1 MDRRR
6 RPDSDATLPPS
17 PSPATPSPY
26 LRDVSNYN
34 NPKTRLRNPNPNPLP
49 PSSPLPIFFTASKRT
64 PSSSAY
70 ACSRRRCAS
79 GAAPASLSE
88 AARRRLKVLELEQS
102 RSSRKNQER
111 REKSLKSF
119 AGSISAWLN
128 FLLKD
133 PDSCGCHIPP
143 WFGDRQ
149 DGVAS
154 NGKRKSL
161 DEGAGL
167 GGRWWSPKRR
177 RDYPLRGTSD
187 DDAWRRESAIFSVL
201 KVSLKDVCSLEDMM
215 ERMEHFMSKK
225 SCREVL
231 FMMSQV
237 CKSIDEGRLKMKAH
251 CPLVTDLGL
260 KEKATRTLMSYNPM
274 WLRVGLHIIFG
285 GDSLLLNEEGKSE
298 QEYLFLKMMIE
309 AHFFSQ
315 VDIAKS
321 YAYNKLVDGLY
332 RPGYYEALGG
342 IILKRFLLLV
352 ASLDKAKCEC
362 SLPAKY
368 GIDGVDG
375 GSPLLFDHRCHIK
388 STQQVVN
395 EFLSQV
401 MHGEGNLLQHLLT
414 LGFKVNYQQIPLSEY
429 DFNVQNLFEDIQ
441 DGILISRAIQL
452 LQCDASILSKV
463 LAPPDTSKKKL
474 HNCNIALQYL
484 KVVGVSLFDADG
496 TQILAEDIVNG
507 DKELTLSL
515 LWNIF
520 LKLQVPL
527 LIERASL
534 VGEIIKLKISS
545 MDDPDYG
552 SVTIMDLLLEWI
564 QVVCERYNIKVDG
577 LSSLIDGE
585 ALCCV
590 IYYYSDVNF
599 HGGFSSKENLDENN
613 ECVVKRLN
621 FGRTGSSGNL
631 LSVQRIITIMG
642 NFPEVLHIS
651 DIIGDVASFDEK
663 SMIILI
669 VFLAS
674 LLVCRKNLDRGK
686 MYCLMRWD
694 WGQDVGPSTT
704 CSPLSENGL
713 FTTLKS
719 QKNKMSKYS
728 CPLQNGELNKYDTEE
743 WAVKIIQSQFRR
755 FIERNKFLK
764 IKNATCVLQA
774 VIRAWLTVAFGRKSY
789 AVIGCSF
796 SSLFTGQYDRYMK
809 FMIERH
815 KFIHMKTSVKLIQSS
830 VRSWIVWR
838 RHRAEIAPL
847 ESRKFSFNREPTC
860 AELEYFQQQTMA
872 VVQIQSA
879 WRGFSLRKHLL
890 MKRSATIKIQSH
902 WRAWYTR
909 TNFMSMVKSVTKI
922 QVGIRGMLCM
932 KSFNRFKFAAIVIQ
946 QDTRGQLARNRLLG
960 ASSLQ
965 SSKLHFGSS
974 NVTKLSKIKHLELKI
989 VLCAVVRI
997 QRWWRQVIMCR
1008 SQTIAVILLQSF
1020 IRGWNARKATNKLRY
1035 SIITIQRWWRNILF
1049 HELRKKS
1056 AHIVQA
1062 HVRGWIARQATSR
1075 EKHCIVLIQSYWRG
1089 YLVRKHSRQQLF
1101 DLRCKLKVS
1110 TANVEDDVQLI
1121 NRLVAAL
1128 SELFCCKSIR
1138 YLRHTCATL
1147 SNATEHSEKCCET
1160 MVNAGAIDILLK
1172 QVRMLNRGIPD
1183 QEVIKHVL
1191 STLRNI
1197 VRHPL
1202 LLQVFIDTAHSGEII
1217 FQEVLRSKNEGYFV
1231 ACDLLKRLCST
1242 QEGHESIHKLHGH
1255 VRRLHV
1261 LAQDLQRKADLQKR
1275 RVGQAG
1281 RSDITLR
1288 RLREA
1293 VHLLQL
1299 ILDKRS

>member
-6 RPDSDATLPPS
+6 RPDNDAAPPPS
-17 PSPATPSPY
+17 PSPSTPSPY
-26 LRDVSNYN
+26 LRDVSNFK
-34 NPKTRLRNPNPNPLP
+34 NPKTRLRNANPNPLP

-70 ACSRRRCAS
+70 AYSRRSCAS
-79 GAAPASLSE
+79 GAAPSSLPE
-88 AARRRLKVLELEQS
+88 AARRRLTVLELEQS

-111 REKSLKSF
+111 REKALKSF

-128 FLLKD
+128 FLFKD
-133 PDSCGCHIPP
+133 PNSCGCHIPP

-154 NGKRKSL
+154 NGKRESL
-161 DEGAGL
+161 DGGAGL
-167 GGRWWSPKRR
+167 GGRWWSPKRS
-177 RDYPLRGTSD
+177 RDCSLRGTSD
-187 DDAWRRESAIFSVL
+187 DDALRRESAMFSSL
-201 KVSLKDVCSLEDMM
+201 KVSLKDVCSLEDMR

-237 CKSIDEGRLKMKAH
+237 CKSIDEGRLKMKAD

-274 WLRVGLHIIFG
+274 WLCVGLHIIFG
-285 GDSLLLNEEGKSE
+285 GDSLLLNEGRQSE
-298 QEYLFLKMMIE
+298 KEYLFLKMMIE
-309 AHFFSQ
+309 THFFSQ
-315 VDIAKS
+315 GDIAKS

-362 SLPAKY
+362 NLPTKY

-388 STQQVVN
+388 STQQVIN
-395 EFLSQV
+395 EFLSEV

-463 LAPPDTSKKKL
+463 MAPPDTSKKKL

-484 KVVGVSLFDADG
+484 KMLGVSLFDADG

-515 LWNIF
+515 LWNMF

-534 VGEIIKLKISS
+534 VGEIIKLKISCT
-545 MDDPDYG
+545 DDPDYG

-564 QVVCERYNIKVDG
+564 QVVCEKYNIKVDG

-585 ALCCV
+585 ALCCL

-599 HGGFSSKENLDENN
+599 HGGFSSKENLDKNN
-613 ECVVKRLN
+613 ECAVKRFN
-621 FGRTGSSGNL
+621 FGHTGSSGNL

-651 DIIGDVASFDEK
+651 DILGDVASFDER

-674 LLVCRKNLDRGK
+674 LLVCRNNLDRGK

-694 WGQDVGPSTT
+694 WSLDVAPSTS
-704 CSPLSENGL
+704 CSSLSENDL

-719 QKNKMSKYS
+719 QKNKMSKYA
-728 CPLQNGELNKYDTEE
+728 CPLQNGELNKYDTE
-743 WAVKIIQSQFRR
+743 
-755 FIERNKFLK
+755 
-764 IKNATCVLQA
+764 
-774 VIRAWLTVAFGRKSY
+774 
-789 AVIGCSF
+789 
-796 SSLFTGQYDRYMK
+796 GQYDKYMK

-815 KFIHMKTSVKLIQSS
+815 QFIHMKTSVKLIQSS
-830 VRSWIVWR
+830 VRSWIISR
-838 RHRAEIAPL
+838 RHRAEIAPS

-860 AELEYFQQQTMA
+860 AELESFQWQTMA

-879 WRGFSLRKHLL
+879 WRGFSLRKYLL
-890 MKRSATIKIQSH
+890 MKRSAAIKIQSH

-909 TNFMSMVKSVTKI
+909 TNFMNMVKSVTKI
-922 QVGIRGMLCM
+922 QVRIRGMLCM

-946 QDTRGQLARNRLLG
+946 QYTRGQLARNRLLG

-974 NVTKLSKIKHLELKI
+974 SVTKLSKRKHLELKI
-989 VLCAVVRI
+989 VICAVVRI
-997 QRWWRQVIMCR
+997 QRWWKQVILCR
-1008 SQTIAVILLQSF
+1008 SQTMAVILLQSF
-1020 IRGWNARKATNKLRY
+1020 IRGWNARKATNKLHH

-1056 AHIVQA
+1056 ALIVQA
-1062 HVRGWIARQATSR
+1062 HIRGWIARRATSR
-1075 EKHCIVLIQSYWRG
+1075 EKHCIVLLQSYWRG
-1089 YLVRKHSRQQLF
+1089 YLVRKRSTQQLF
-1101 DLRCKLKVS
+1101 NLRCKLKVS
-1110 TANVEDDVQLI
+1110 DANVEDDVQLI

-1128 SELFCCKSIR
+1128 SKLFCCKSIR

-1147 SNATEHSEKCCET
+1147 SNATQNSEKCCET

-1172 QVRMLNRGIPD
+1172 HVRMLNRGIPD

-1197 VRHPL
+1197 VCHPL
-1202 LLQVFIDTAHSGEII
+1202 LLQVFIDTPQSGEII
-1217 FQEVLRSKNEGYFV
+1217 FQEVLRNKNEGFFV

-1242 QEGHESIHKLHGH
+1242 REGRETICKLHGH
-1255 VRRLHV
+1255 VRRLNV
-1261 LAQDLQRKADLQKR
+1261 LAQDLQRKADLRKR
-1275 RVGQAG
+1275 RAGQVG

-1293 VHLLQL
+1293 VNLLQL

>member
-6 RPDSDATLPPS
+6 RPDNDAAPPPS
-17 PSPATPSPY
+17 PSPSTPSPY
-26 LRDVSNYN
+26 LRDVSNFK
-34 NPKTRLRNPNPNPLP
+34 NPKTRLRNANPNPLP

-70 ACSRRRCAS
+70 AYSRRSCAS
-79 GAAPASLSE
+79 GAAPSSLPE

-111 REKSLKSF
+111 REKALKSF

-128 FLLKD
+128 FLFKD
-133 PDSCGCHIPP
+133 PNSCGCHIPP

-154 NGKRKSL
+154 NGKRESL
-161 DEGAGL
+161 DGGAGL
-167 GGRWWSPKRR
+167 GGRWWSPKRS
-177 RDYPLRGTSD
+177 RDCSLRGTSD
-187 DDAWRRESAIFSVL
+187 DDALRRESAMFSSL
-201 KVSLKDVCSLEDMM
+201 KVSLKDVCSLEDMR

-237 CKSIDEGRLKMKAH
+237 CKVSHFTVNFIDEGRLKMKAD

-274 WLRVGLHIIFG
+274 WLCVGLHIIFG
-285 GDSLLLNEEGKSE
+285 GDSLLLNEGRQSE
-298 QEYLFLKMMIE
+298 KEYLFLKMMIE
-309 AHFFSQ
+309 THFFSQ
-315 VDIAKS
+315 GDIAKS

-362 SLPAKY
+362 NLPTKY

-388 STQQVVN
+388 STQQVIN
-395 EFLSQV
+395 EFLSEV

-463 LAPPDTSKKKL
+463 MAPPDTSKKKL

-484 KVVGVSLFDADG
+484 KMLGVSLFDADG

-515 LWNIF
+515 LWNMF

-534 VGEIIKLKISS
+534 VGEIIKLKISY
-545 MDDPDYG
+545 DPDYG

-564 QVVCERYNIKVDG
+564 QVVCEKYNIKVDG

-585 ALCCV
+585 ALCCL

-599 HGGFSSKENLDENN
+599 HGGFSSKENLDKNN
-613 ECVVKRLN
+613 ECAVKRFN
-621 FGRTGSSGNL
+621 FGYTGSSGNL

-651 DIIGDVASFDEK
+651 DILGDVASFDER

-674 LLVCRKNLDRGK
+674 LLVCRNNLDRGK

-694 WGQDVGPSTT
+694 WSLDVAPSTS
-704 CSPLSENGL
+704 CSSLSENDL

-719 QKNKMSKYS
+719 QKNKMSKYA
-728 CPLQNGELNKYDTEE
+728 CPLQNGELNKYDTED

-774 VIRAWLTVAFGRKSY
+774 AIRAWQTVALGRKSY
-789 AVIGCSF
+789 ALIGCSF
-796 SSLFTGQYDRYMK
+796 SSLFPGQYDKYMK

-815 KFIHMKTSVKLIQSS
+815 QFIHMKTSVKLIQSS
-830 VRSWIVWR
+830 VRSWIISR
-838 RHRAEIAPL
+838 RHRAEIAPS

-860 AELEYFQQQTMA
+860 AELESFQWQTMA

-879 WRGFSLRKHLL
+879 WRGFSLRKYLL
-890 MKRSATIKIQSH
+890 MKRSAAIKIQSHWRACKRKHLELKIVICAVVRIQRWWKQVILEPTCAELESFQWQTMAVVQIQSAWRGFSLRKYLLMKRSAAIKIQSH

-909 TNFMSMVKSVTKI
+909 TNFMNMVKSVTKI

-946 QDTRGQLARNRLLG
+946 QYTRGGSLL
-960 ASSLQ
+960 
-965 SSKLHFGSS
+965 
-974 NVTKLSKIKHLELKI
+974 
-989 VLCAVVRI
+989 
-997 QRWWRQVIMCR
+997 
-1008 SQTIAVILLQSF
+1008 
-1020 IRGWNARKATNKLRY
+1020 
-1035 SIITIQRWWRNILF
+1035 
-1049 HELRKKS
+1049 
-1056 AHIVQA
+1056 
-1062 HVRGWIARQATSR
+1062 
-1075 EKHCIVLIQSYWRG
+1075 
-1089 YLVRKHSRQQLF
+1089 
-1101 DLRCKLKVS
+1101 
-1110 TANVEDDVQLI
+1110 
-1121 NRLVAAL
+1121 
-1128 SELFCCKSIR
+1128 
-1138 YLRHTCATL
+1138 
-1147 SNATEHSEKCCET
+1147 
-1160 MVNAGAIDILLK
+1160 
-1172 QVRMLNRGIPD
+1172 
-1183 QEVIKHVL
+1183 
-1191 STLRNI
+1191 
-1197 VRHPL
+1197 
-1202 LLQVFIDTAHSGEII
+1202 EIG
-1217 FQEVLRSKNEGYFV
+1217 F
-1231 ACDLLKRLCST
+1231 
-1242 QEGHESIHKLHGH
+1242 
-1255 VRRLHV
+1255 
-1261 LAQDLQRKADLQKR
+1261 
-1275 RVGQAG
+1275 
-1281 RSDITLR
+1281 
-1288 RLREA
+1288 
-1293 VHLLQL
+1293 
-1299 ILDKRS
+1299 

>member
-6 RPDSDATLPPS
+6 RPDNDAAPPPS
-17 PSPATPSPY
+17 PSPSTPSPY
-26 LRDVSNYN
+26 LRDVSNFK
-34 NPKTRLRNPNPNPLP
+34 NPKTRLRNANPNPLP

-70 ACSRRRCAS
+70 AYSRRSCAS
-79 GAAPASLSE
+79 GAAPSSLPE
-88 AARRRLKVLELEQS
+88 AARRRLTVLELEQS

-111 REKSLKSF
+111 REKALKSF

-128 FLLKD
+128 FLFKD
-133 PDSCGCHIPP
+133 PNSCGCHIPP

-154 NGKRKSL
+154 NGKRESL
-161 DEGAGL
+161 DGGAGL
-167 GGRWWSPKRR
+167 GGRWWSPKRS
-177 RDYPLRGTSD
+177 RDCSLRGTSD
-187 DDAWRRESAIFSVL
+187 DDALRRESAMFSSL
-201 KVSLKDVCSLEDMM
+201 KVSLKDVCSLEDMR

-237 CKSIDEGRLKMKAH
+237 CKSIDEGRLKMKAD

-274 WLRVGLHIIFG
+274 WLCVGLHIIFG
-285 GDSLLLNEEGKSE
+285 GDSLLLNEGRQSE
-298 QEYLFLKMMIE
+298 KEYLFLKMMIE
-309 AHFFSQ
+309 THFFSQ
-315 VDIAKS
+315 GDIAKS

-362 SLPAKY
+362 NLPTKY

-388 STQQVVN
+388 STQQVIN
-395 EFLSQV
+395 EFLSEV

-463 LAPPDTSKKKL
+463 MAPPDTSKKKL

-484 KVVGVSLFDADG
+484 KMLGVSLFDADG

-515 LWNIF
+515 LWNMF

-534 VGEIIKLKISS
+534 VGEIIKLKISCT
-545 MDDPDYG
+545 DDPDYG

-564 QVVCERYNIKVDG
+564 QV
-577 LSSLIDGE
+577 
-585 ALCCV
+585 
-590 IYYYSDVNF
+590 
-599 HGGFSSKENLDENN
+599 
-613 ECVVKRLN
+613 
-621 FGRTGSSGNL
+621 
-631 LSVQRIITIMG
+631 
-642 NFPEVLHIS
+642 LHIS
-651 DIIGDVASFDEK
+651 DILGDVASFDER

-674 LLVCRKNLDRGK
+674 LLVCRNNLDRGK

-694 WGQDVGPSTT
+694 WSLDVAPSTS
-704 CSPLSENGL
+704 CSSLSENDL

-719 QKNKMSKYS
+719 QKNKMSKYA
-728 CPLQNGELNKYDTEE
+728 CPLQNGELNKYDTED

-774 VIRAWLTVAFGRKSY
+774 AIRAWQTVALGRKSY
-789 AVIGCSF
+789 ALIGCSF
-796 SSLFTGQYDRYMK
+796 SSLFPGQYDKYMK

-815 KFIHMKTSVKLIQSS
+815 QFIHMKTSVKLIQSS
-830 VRSWIVWR
+830 VRSWIISR
-838 RHRAEIAPL
+838 RHRAEIAPS

-860 AELEYFQQQTMA
+860 AELESFQWQTMA

-879 WRGFSLRKHLL
+879 WRGFSLRKYLL
-890 MKRSATIKIQSH
+890 MKRSAAIKIQSH

-909 TNFMSMVKSVTKI
+909 TNFMNMVKSVTKI
-922 QVGIRGMLCM
+922 QVRIRGMLCM

-946 QDTRGQLARNRLLG
+946 QYTRGQLARNRLLG

-974 NVTKLSKIKHLELKI
+974 SVTKLSKRKHLELKI
-989 VLCAVVRI
+989 VICAVVRI
-997 QRWWRQVIMCR
+997 QRWWKQVILCR
-1008 SQTIAVILLQSF
+1008 SQTMAVILLQSF
-1020 IRGWNARKATNKLRY
+1020 IRGWNARKATNKLHH

-1056 AHIVQA
+1056 ALIVQA
-1062 HVRGWIARQATSR
+1062 HIRGWIARRATSR
-1075 EKHCIVLIQSYWRG
+1075 EKHCIVLLQSYWRG
-1089 YLVRKHSRQQLF
+1089 YLVRKRSTQQLF
-1101 DLRCKLKVS
+1101 NLRCKLKVS
-1110 TANVEDDVQLI
+1110 DANVEDDVQLI

-1128 SELFCCKSIR
+1128 SKLFCCKSIR

-1147 SNATEHSEKCCET
+1147 SNATQNSEKCCET

-1172 QVRMLNRGIPD
+1172 HVRMLNRGIPD

-1197 VRHPL
+1197 VCHPL
-1202 LLQVFIDTAHSGEII
+1202 LLQVFIDTPQSGEII
-1217 FQEVLRSKNEGYFV
+1217 FQEVLRNKNEGFFV

-1242 QEGHESIHKLHGH
+1242 REGRETICKLHGH
-1255 VRRLHV
+1255 VRRLNV
-1261 LAQDLQRKADLQKR
+1261 LAQDLQRKADLRKR
-1275 RVGQAG
+1275 RAGQVG

-1293 VHLLQL
+1293 VNLLQL